1 VEEQN
6 TPTTS
11 DEDVEDVEGHGL
23 VERPPVEERDSLVEQ
38 PDVEGHSLV
47 ERPPVERPVVD

>member
-11 DEDVEDVEGHGL
+11 DEDVEGHTL
-23 VERPPVEERDSLVEQ
+23 VERPPAEDRDTLVEQ
-38 PDVEGHSLV
+38 PDVEGHTLV

>member
-11 DEDVEDVEGHGL
+11 DEDVEGHGL

>member
-11 DEDVEDVEGHGL
+11 DEDVEGHSL
-23 VERPPVEERDSLVEQ
+23 VERPPAEDRDSLVEQ